1 MIQIVYCI
9 KEAEWIPRPI
19 FEDISEILNTGFL
32 NENIKNFIEY
42 KEYNT
47 PIFGSFG
54 FVSRNKGLDNLVK
67 IINEQYDKAIIKL
80 ILPFDQF
87 TPTEQNF
94 MVLIFYQSQK
104 HIVYIAVVNYIV

>member
-1 MIQIVYCI
+1 MYIKFWWFCFFDIVTSVDPDSILY
-9 KEAEWIPRPI
+9 KGGGIPRPI

-94 MVLIFYQSQK
+94 
-104 HIVYIAVVNYIV
+104 